1 MRIIAAQPQVSHAGP
16 SAGRAPRGGTEMIPL
31 RCQVKSGQVRSSQ
44 VNKIKQVHEIA
55 KVATFALSREKL
67 YLSNL

>member
-44 VNKIKQVHEIA
+44 VKSGQQDKTSA
-55 KVATFALSREKL
+55 
-67 YLSNL
+67 